1 MKINNL
7 GYLLKEG
14 IRDIFRHGF
23 MSFAAVCVTVACLL
37 IVGSFTCLVYNINI
51 MVEKLNK
58 TNEIL
63 VLIDDQ
69 LSDAEAKSV
78 GTKLSSIENVQ
89 ERTFVSRKEALANFR
104 ADHQDDEA
112 FDGVQPEDLRH
123 RFVVTL
129 KDNTLMKE
137 TDEEIKKLPG
147 VAKTNAAYE
156 LAEGFSTLQSVL
168 HIVSIAVIA
177 VLLVVSLLIISN
189 TVKLAMYDRKDEIA
203 IMKMVGATNGF
214 IRLPFV
220 VEGFT
225 LGVLGAA
232 LAFGLQWLMYDVLL
246 DRIAQVDTLQLFSN
260 LEPFEGDLLLPMIAT
275 FAAAGIF
282 VGVVGS
288 WTSIRKFMD
297 V

>member
-1 MKINNL
+1 MKITNL

-14 IRDIFRHGF
+14 IKGIFTHGF

-37 IVGSFTCLVYNINI
+37 IVGSFSILMYNVNI
-51 MVEKLNK
+51 MVEDLNQ

-63 VLIDDQ
+63 AYVDET

-78 GTKLSSIENVQ
+78 GTKINMIDNVLQ
-89 ERTFVSRKEALANFR
+89 ADYIPREQALEEFI
-104 ADHQDDEA
+104 ADHQDEEA
-112 FDGVQPEDLRH
+112 SFSGLDATDLRH
-123 RFVVTL
+123 RFRIVL
-129 KDNTLMKE
+129 EDNRLIE
-137 TDEEIKKLPG
+137 QTDEAIRNIPG
-147 VAKTNAAYE
+147 VVKTEAAYE
-156 LAEGFSTLQSVL
+156 LAQGFSTIQDVL
-168 HIVSIAVIA
+168 HIVSMGIIA

-225 LGVLGAA
+225 LGMLGAA
-232 LAFGLQWLMYDVLL
+232 LAFGLEWVMYDAMVVK
-246 DRIAQVDTLQLFSN
+246 IGEVDALQLFKFV
-260 LEPFEGDLLLPMIAT
+260 PFQQLLIPMIAT
-275 FAAAGIF
+275 FAATGLF

-288 WTSIRKFMD
+288 WTAIRKFMD